1 MNNSANERGN
11 GTCNLYHKLRA
22 LELLSTEGVNDS
34 SKNSMEFEQTELNAI
49 GERDCE
55 TWQQKLKM

>member
-1 MNNSANERGN
+1 MNNSASERGN
-11 GTCNLYHKLRA
+11 TTCNLYHKLRA

-34 SKNSMEFEQTELNAI
+34 SKNSMEFVQTELNAI

-55 TWQQKLKM
+55 T